1 VWDRFNSTV
10 ASNLVLKS
18 DLLQQTLTLNG
29 TGIREVTDTPM
40 TWKVGTPAP
49 SPSYLGWR
57 VDLPDGGERQI
68 TDSILREGRII
79 FTTLIPAATPCEPG
93 GTGWIMELDATNGG
107 RLNDTFDIDG
117 DGDVDDADRISSG
130 GLDFGAS
137 GTLVTDGAPA
147 QPVIVYDP
155 SGGGGGTGSCPTA
168 TEYKLVSAFD
178 GSISSV
184 EECPK
189 QPRGAWRQLK

>member
-1 VWDRFNSTV
+1 
-10 ASNLVLKS
+10 
-18 DLLQQTLTLNG
+18 
-29 TGIREVTDTPM
+29 
-40 TWKVGTPAP
+40 
-49 SPSYLGWR
+49 
-57 VDLPDGGERQI
+57 
-68 TDSILREGRII
+68 
-79 FTTLIPAATPCEPG
+79 
-93 GTGWIMELDATNGG
+93 MELDATNGG